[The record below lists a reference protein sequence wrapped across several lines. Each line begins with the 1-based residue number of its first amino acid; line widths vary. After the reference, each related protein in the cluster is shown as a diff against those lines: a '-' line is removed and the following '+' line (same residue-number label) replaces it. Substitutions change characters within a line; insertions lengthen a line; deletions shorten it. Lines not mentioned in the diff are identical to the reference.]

1 MSAGRTYPL
10 GFRPELDVLRA
21 VAVFAVAMFHEKRAD
36 TRFYGGFLG
45 VDLFYVLSGA
55 LITML
60 LERELESTGRVR
72 LGRFYARRFLRL
84 VPALV
89 VMVAATAAWMV
100 ATDDPLGTN
109 LAVKVLVVLG
119 YAANVFSV
127 TTPNTTNPLG
137 PWGHTWSLAQEEQ
150 FYLLWPLALLLLR
163 RRSRRTT
170 TIVIVALAVASA
182 AARAWSWAAGDFRSA
197 AYGPLSHADGLL
209 VGSLVG
215 LWVTWGLPER
225 VLAWS
230 RTLHDASVVVLV
242 FAILFADLDGVTFY
256 GVETVAI
263 LACANVVL
271 VALARPPGPPTRS
284 LLAGIGRISYGIYL
298 WNMPVRQLVP
308 YAQLPQPPPPLVW
321 YFGLNVGAA
330 VVSYFLVERPILRLR
345 DAAARP
351 QPAQPA
357 ASTVR

>member
-21 VAVFAVAMFHEKRAD
+21 VAVFGVALFHAKLTD
-36 TRFYGGFLG
+36 TRFYGGFLC

-89 VMVAATAAWMV
+89 FMVAATSAWMV
-100 ATDDPLGTN
+100 ATHDPLGAN
-109 LAVKVLVVLG
+109 LPVKILVVLG
-119 YAANVFSV
+119 YVSNVFCV
-127 TTPNTTNPLG
+127 MTPNTPSPLG
-137 PWGHTWSLAQEEQ
+137 PWFHTWSLAQEEQ
-150 FYLLWPLALLLLR
+150 FYLLWPLALLVLR
-163 RRSRRTT
+163 KRSRRTT
-170 TIVIVALAVASA
+170 TIAIVAAAAASA
-182 AARAWSWAAGDFRSA
+182 ASRAYFWARGDFLSA
-197 AYGPLSHADGLL
+197 AYGPLSHADGLF

-230 RTLHDASVVVLV
+230 RTLRDASVVVLV

-263 LACANVVL
+263 LACANIVL
-271 VALARPPGPPTRS
+271 VALARPPGPPRRS
-284 LLAGIGRISYGIYL
+284 LLAGLGRISYGIYL
-298 WNMPVRQLVP
+298 WNMPVLQLVP
-308 YAQLPQPPPPLVW
+308 YARLPHPPPNLVW
-321 YFGLNVGAA
+321 YLGLNVGAA

-351 QPAQPA
+351 QRAQPA
-357 ASTVR
+357 ASAVR